1 MEIFLIRLL
10 SIFLNQYSLLLFEF
24 ILLTSFLIFIL
35 ITDKYIPNKSLV
47 ILILS
52 ITEIIILSLLVGN
65 ALFNTYRFTHPNED
79 YFYNYYD
86 NPPIA
91 DYYKEV

>member
-10 SIFLNQYSLLLFEF
+10 SIFINQYSLLLFEF
-24 ILLTSFLIFIL
+24 IMLTSFLIFIL
-35 ITDKYIPNKSLV
+35 L
-47 ILILS
+47 
-52 ITEIIILSLLVGN
+52 LLVGN
-65 ALFNTYRFTHPNED
+65 ALFSTYRFTHPNED

-91 DYYKEV
+91 DYYMEV